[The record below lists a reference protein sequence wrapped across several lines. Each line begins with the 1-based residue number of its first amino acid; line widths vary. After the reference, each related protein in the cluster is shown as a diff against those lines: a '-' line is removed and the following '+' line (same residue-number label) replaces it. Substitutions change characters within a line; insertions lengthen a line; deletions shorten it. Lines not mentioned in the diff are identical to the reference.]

1 MGGKKVKGRKRQLAV
16 DTLGLLWRVVVHA
29 ANIADC
35 VGGWLLLETCV
46 GHFVRLVKVLVD
58 SAYGRG
64 DLWERVRDD
73 LGCDLEVVERD
84 PETKGFEVQHLRW
97 IVEQSIACLGRDRRL
112 AKDYEYVAS
121 SSEARVLIAAI
132 GRSLHRLAPGPA
144 QRHGYR
150 RPPSHVSTPL
160 LGANVCSL

>member
-1 MGGKKVKGRKRQLAV
+1 VKGRKRQLAV

-29 ANIADC
+29 ASLADC
-35 VGGWLLLETCV
+35 VGGWLLLEGCI
-46 GHFVRLVKVLVD
+46 GHFVRLASVLAD

-73 LGCDLEVVERD
+73 LGCELEVAERSAD
-84 PETKGFEVQHLRW
+84 AKGFEVQHLRW

-112 AKDYEYVAS
+112 AKDYEYVTS

-132 GRSLHRLAPGPA
+132 GRSLRRLARGPA
-144 QRHGYR
+144 QQIGYQR
-150 RPPSHVSTPL
+150 RGSSVSAST
-160 LGANVCSL
+160 LGASVPQQ

>member
-1 MGGKKVKGRKRQLAV
+1 VKGRKRQLAV
-16 DTLGLLWRVVVHA
+16 DTMGLLWRVRVHG

-35 VGGWLLLETCV
+35 VGGWLLLADCV
-46 GHFVRLVKVLVD
+46 GQFPRLVKVLVD

-73 LGCDLEVVERD
+73 LGCELEVVERAVAA
-84 PETKGFEVQHLRW
+84 KGFVVQHLRW

-112 AKDYEYVAS
+112 AKDYEYVNS

-132 GRSLHRLAPGPA
+132 GRSLRRLAPNPA
-144 QRHGYR
+144 VRPGYTR
-150 RPPSHVSTPL
+150 TIASTSA
-160 LGANVCSL
+160 LGASFP

>member
-1 MGGKKVKGRKRQLAV
+1 V
-16 DTLGLLWRVVVHA
+16 DTLGLLWRVAVHA

-35 VGGWLLLETCV
+35 VGGWLLLEGCV
-46 GHFVRLVKVLVD
+46 GRFVRLAKVLVD

-73 LGCDLEVVERD
+73 LHCDLEVVERN

-112 AKDYEYVAS
+112 AKDYEYVTS
-121 SSEARVLIAAI
+121 SSEARVRIAAI
-132 GRSLHRLAPGPA
+132 GRSLRRLAPNPA
-144 QRHGYR
+144 LRLGYTHPR
-150 RPPSHVSTPL
+150 APAPTAPI
-160 LGANVCSL
+160 GASFSSL

>member
-1 MGGKKVKGRKRQLAV
+1 MKGRKRQLAV

-29 ANIADC
+29 ASIADC
-35 VGGWLLLETCV
+35 VGGWLLLEGCV
-46 GHFVRLVKVLVD
+46 GHFVRLASVLVD

-73 LGCDLEVVERD
+73 LGCDLEVVERSA
-84 PETKGFEVQHLRW
+84 EAKGFEVQHLRW

-112 AKDYEYVAS
+112 AKDYEYVTS

-132 GRSLHRLAPGPA
+132 GRSLRRLARGPA
-144 QRHGYR
+144 QQIGYQR
-150 RPPSHVSTPL
+150 RPASLPSHD
-160 LGANVCSL
+160 